1 VKEIEE
7 QRGDFTFETDGA
19 VVKVNDLGLQKK
31 LGMKTREPRWAI
43 AYKFAAHQGVTKI
56 ADIQGSV
63 GRTGVITPFAIFE
76 PVRIGGVTVS
86 RSTLHNWDEMERKD
100 IKISDTV
107 IVERAG
113 DVIPHVV
120 SVIKEKRTGKEKP
133 YPIPENC
140 PACDAKVVREEGE
153 VAVRCVSLHCPAQV
167 QEKIIHFASRGA
179 MDIEG
184 LGEKNVEL
192 LYSQGLIKHFEDIY
206 TLKKENLLVL
216 PRFAKKSAQNLIDAV
231 EHSKRTTLAKF
242 LFAIGILHVGEYT
255 AKILAK
261 NFQEL
266 KILYHVNPEKII
278 EIKQM
283 GEKIASSVAT
293 FFNDEKNIKTLSTIG
308 DLGLEINNPDYVS
321 GKKEAK
327 ALEDFTFVITGTL
340 PKPRKEVEDLIET
353 EGGHVSSAISA
364 STDYLVV
371 GEEPG
376 SKLEKAKSL
385 GVKTITYDELMRIID
400 DHKRTPRLF

>member
-1 VKEIEE
+1 
-7 QRGDFTFETDGA
+7 
-19 VVKVNDLGLQKK
+19 
-31 LGMKTREPRWAI
+31 
-43 AYKFAAHQGVTKI
+43 
-56 ADIQGSV
+56 
-63 GRTGVITPFAIFE
+63 
-76 PVRIGGVTVS
+76 
-86 RSTLHNWDEMERKD
+86 
-100 IKISDTV
+100 
-107 IVERAG
+107 
-113 DVIPHVV
+113 
-120 SVIKEKRTGKEKP
+120 
-133 YPIPENC
+133 
-140 PACDAKVVREEGE
+140 
-153 VAVRCVSLHCPAQV
+153 V

-192 LYSQGLIKHFEDIY
+192 LYSQSLIKHFEDIY
-206 TLKKENLLVL
+206 KLKKEDLLVL
-216 PRFAKKSAQNLIDAV
+216 PRFAEKSAHNLIDAI

-266 KILYHVNPEKII
+266 KNLYHVEPEKIM

-283 GEKIASSVAT
+283 GEKIASSVST
-293 FFNDEKNIKTLSTIG
+293 FFNDEKNIKTLNTLE
-308 DLGLEINNPDYVS
+308 DLGLKIGNPDYVL

-327 ALEDFTFVITGTL
+327 ALEDLTFVITGTL
-340 PKPRKEVEDLIET
+340 PKPRKEVEELIEK

-385 GVKTITYDELMRIID
+385 GVKTITYDELMRIIA